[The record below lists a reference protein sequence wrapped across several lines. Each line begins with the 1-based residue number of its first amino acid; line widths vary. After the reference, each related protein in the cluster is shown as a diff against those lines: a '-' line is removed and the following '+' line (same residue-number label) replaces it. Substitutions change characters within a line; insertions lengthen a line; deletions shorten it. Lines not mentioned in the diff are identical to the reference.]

1 MFYIYFLLELQKG
14 CLKCAIYHLIFLMY
28 IFGYRQQSDRKM
40 AKSYFIDD
48 RFRYRRAT
56 GEGRTDECRGNWSHE
71 SSGRTSS
78 DKIHYI

>member
-1 MFYIYFLLELQKG
+1 MFEMRYISSNFFDV
-14 CLKCAIYHLIFLMY
+14 HL
-28 IFGYRQQSDRKM
+28 RQQSDRKM
-40 AKSYFIDD
+40 TKSYFIDD